1 MAHPYPPSTSSSPL
15 SLRTIAHPHPP
26 IPHHHPLRNVTDS
39 ALATLPT
46 CTAASASCLL
56 PRCSQQTPE
65 TNMRETSE
73 QLPRRTRLA
82 VDRAPRTPCSSLS
95 LSLSLA
101 ALSLVAFSR
110 RSLSPLSLA
119 ALSLASLTV
128 FLSFARSLTHSLS
141 DGASIAHAC
150 TSIQTHNTHR
160 SATHNPQT
168 MFKRTHPSAKHWPES
183 LRCCSRPSRLGIPSR
198 TRNLQNSRADPSTQ
212 SVDRQRKI
220 HSSFWDRPKILLSV
234 ETIRLTCVN
243 LES

>member
-1 MAHPYPPSTSSSPL
+1 MSLTAH
-15 SLRTIAHPHPP
+15 SLPCPH
-26 IPHHHPLRNVTDS
+26 
-39 ALATLPT
+39 A
-46 CTAASASCLL
+46 LL
-56 PRCSQQTPE
+56 PRPLACCLGAHSKHLKQTCVKRASNCLGALASQSIAP
-65 TNMRETSE
+65 
-73 QLPRRTRLA
+73 LA
-82 VDRAPRTPCSSLS
+82 HHAPLSLS

-119 ALSLASLTV
+119 ALSLATPRLASLTV

-198 TRNLQNSRADPSTQ
+198 TRNLQKQPRGSEHAIRRSAKKNTFEFLGQTQNFIVGRDNPTHMRQSR
-212 SVDRQRKI
+212 K
-220 HSSFWDRPKILLSV
+220 
-234 ETIRLTCVN
+234 LT
-243 LES
+243 LD